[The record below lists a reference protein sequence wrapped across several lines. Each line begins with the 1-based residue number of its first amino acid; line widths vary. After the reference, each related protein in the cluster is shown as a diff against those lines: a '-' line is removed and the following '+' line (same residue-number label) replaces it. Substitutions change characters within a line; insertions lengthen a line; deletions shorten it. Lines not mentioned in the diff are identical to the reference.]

1 MSINRILL
9 ICALCLSGTAG
20 YFSIVGLA
28 SIFASA
34 FVPVVLMSTI
44 LEICKLVVTS
54 WLYQNWNRAPG
65 ALKSYLIGA
74 VLVLM
79 LITSLGIFGFL
90 SKAHV
95 DMGLNNSELTLR
107 VQQIRDQE
115 VGIQKTIDRY
125 QSQLAQLDQSV
136 KIKLDN
142 NRSTEADAL
151 RKTQAP
157 ERADIKQKLD
167 AASVSLAQLNTK
179 QADLKSQ
186 LQVVVSKVG
195 PIKYVAELFSGGSE
209 VDIDS
214 AVRYMIM
221 MIVVVFDPLAVLMII
236 ASNMSLTKRPEG
248 EPAAAPA
255 PALDVEALATV
266 LSSTMA
272 QALAELKPVVAPP
285 TALGSEP
292 VITRPIVGE
301 VHWDEHTGNMTRWDG
316 SIWVPVS
323 VPLSGAVEPSLV
335 SQGNPID
342 TSVVQRVVQ
351 ESMDA
356 WLNSALTDNKSTPRE
371 DIKRAVDALDHG
383 EIKPSDPTQGK
394 SAPEK

>member
-1 MSINRILL
+1 MSISRILL

-54 WLYQNWNRAPG
+54 WLYQNWNQVPG
-65 ALKSYLIGA
+65 SLKSYLIGA

-115 VGIQKTIDRY
+115 LGIQKTIDRY

-142 NRSTEADAL
+142 NRSLEADAL

-167 AASVSLAQLNTK
+167 AASVSLVQLNTK

-209 VDIDS
+209 ADIDS

-221 MIVVVFDPLAVLMII
+221 MIVLVFDPLAVLMII
-236 ASNMSLTKRPEG
+236 ASTMSLTKRPGG
-248 EPAAAPA
+248 EPVAEPA
-255 PALDVEALATV
+255 PALDAEALATV
-266 LSSTMA
+266 LSSSMA
-272 QALAELKPVVAPP
+272 QVLAELKP
-285 TALGSEP
+285 ALGSEP
-292 VITRPIVGE
+292 VIARPIVGE
-301 VHWDEHTGNMTRWDG
+301 IHWDEHTGNMTRWDG
-316 SIWVPVS
+316 SIWVPVTL
-323 VPLSGAVEPSLV
+323 PE
-335 SQGNPID
+335 ID

-351 ESMDA
+351 ESMDS
-356 WLNSALTDNKSTPRE
+356 WLNNALSDTKSAGRAT
-371 DIKRAVDALDHG
+371 KRAVDTPDHG
-383 EIKPSDPTQGK
+383 GIKPNDPAHETPAK
-394 SAPEK
+394 PKK